1 MTRHAVLALAL
12 ALAAWP
18 AAGLAQAPSQD
29 PSAVEPGDAPRSIP
43 TPTRSTWA
51 TPGWKQ
57 KPPAAPRV
65 PYEAG
70 YPFKKPD
77 PAVLARHGAVA
88 CVSPLA
94 SQIGVEVLKRGGTS
108 VDAAVAVAFALAV
121 VYPEAGNIGG
131 GGFMLVRSGGG
142 VVAALDYRETAPGKA
157 TAKMYLDRAGNV
169 TTKSQIGHL
178 AAGIPGTVAGMEAA
192 HKRFGKRPWAE
203 LVAPAVKLA
212 RDGFVVNGYLAKS
225 MHAAQDVL
233 LRFDESRRVFM
244 IDDIPPRA
252 GMTLKQ
258 PDLARTL
265 ERIQRGGAKGFYQ
278 GPTAQAIAKD
288 MAANGGLITAQDLAT
303 YQAKWREPVSFTYRG
318 HRVYAMPPPSSGG
331 VTLAQILNILEA
343 YDLKAMGW
351 HTARHVHYMVEAERR
366 AYADRNTYL
375 GDPDFIK
382 HMPVETLMSKPYA
395 AKRRA
400 TIRDDKATPQA
411 GRQPGLGEREQT
423 THFSIVDRWGG
434 AVSNTYTLNG
444 NFGSGVTVPGTGV
457 LLNNEM
463 DDFTAKVGAPNMF
476 GLMQGPRNAIAPH
489 KRPLSSMTPAILLD
503 PQGRLF
509 MVIGAPGG
517 STIITTVMQVISN
530 VIDFGFPLNWAIA
543 APRLHHQGQPDIL
556 YHEPL
561 GLDPLT
567 RTEIVRFGHQVE
579 GRIPIGDAQG
589 ILRRPDGAWEAFA
602 DPRRAGEAF
611 GY

>member
-1 MTRHAVLALAL
+1 MRRVVLASLLAL
-12 ALAAWP
+12 GTFAP
-18 AAGLAQAPSQD
+18 AGLAQSPPPD

-43 TPTRSTWA
+43 TPTQSTWP
-51 TPGWKQ
+51 TPGYKRR
-57 KPPAAPRV
+57 PVVTARV
-65 PYEAG
+65 PFEAA
-70 YPFKKPD
+70 YPYKKPG
-77 PAVLARHGAVA
+77 PAVLARNGAVA
-88 CVSPLA
+88 CVSPVA
-94 SQIGVEVLKRGGTS
+94 SQIGVNVLKRGGTS
-108 VDAAVAVAFALAV
+108 VDAAIAAAFALAV

-131 GGFMLVRSGGG
+131 GGFMLVRTGGG
-142 VVAALDYRETAPGKA
+142 LMAALDYREAAPARSTAQ
-157 TAKMYLDRAGNV
+157 MFLDRAGNV
-169 TTKSQIGHL
+169 TAKSQIGHL
-178 AAGIPGTVAGMEAA
+178 AAGVPGTVAGMEAA

-212 RDGFVVNGYLAKS
+212 RDGFVVSDYLAKS
-225 MHAAQDVL
+225 MHRGQDVL
-233 LRFDESRRVFM
+233 LRFDETRRVFM
-244 IDDIPPRA
+244 INDITPKA
-252 GMTLKQ
+252 GQVLKQ

-265 ERIQRGGAKGFYQ
+265 ERIQRQGARGFYT

-288 MAANGGLITAQDLAT
+288 QAANGGLITTADLAA
-303 YQAKWREPVSFTYRG
+303 YKAKWREPVSFTYHG

-331 VTLAQILNILEA
+331 VTLAQIMNILEP

-351 HTARHVHYMVEAERR
+351 HSARHLHYMVEAERR
-366 AYADRNTYL
+366 AYTDRNEYL
-375 GDPDFIK
+375 GDPDQVR
-382 HMPVETLMSKPYA
+382 HMPIDILMSKEYA

-400 TIRDDKATPQA
+400 TIRDDKATTDA
-411 GRQPGLGEREQT
+411 GRKPGLGEAEQT

-444 NFGSGVTVPGTGV
+444 NFGSGVTVPGTGI

-463 DDFTAKVGAPNMF
+463 DDFAAKPGTPNMF
-476 GLMQGPRNAIAPH
+476 GLMQGARNAIAPN

-556 YHEPL
+556 YHEPF
-561 GLDPLT
+561 GLDPVT
-567 RTEIVRFGHQVE
+567 RTEIVRFGHQVAAR
-579 GRIPIGDAQG
+579 GTIGDAQG
-589 ILRRPDGAWEAFA
+589 ILRRPDGRWEAFA